1 MIDVVGYGQY
11 NRQLSG
17 IHDNGGMSVPHGAR
31 MSPGNSLH
39 TLLPVSQEIQHVQH
53 TQHTSVIKKLDHSV
67 ESFIPSTNQHQHNI
81 NQNNDSSIM
90 QGESFDAPNESM
102 IDDEFSDHDS
112 HYSEDL
118 EDIDME
124 LEPKPDMTK
133 QLLNFATMVSTDIQ
147 KFFGRKKGE
156 DDSCDIYE
164 DKWKSTKSGRELY
177 YADLMKIV
185 HGEDKANGKTGGNK
199 SPPLL
204 DISNSVNEKKDNRSS
219 FTGKFDKK
227 LGIGPLNEL
236 FEYGLRHFLTD
247 KKLKHTK
254 ELKRLKSDSKKFDSV
269 APMHSRKLPTS
280 FWKEPGSQQTNSSG
294 ETRQNGGN
302 SVLQSNNPP
311 DFSDLLESWRL
322 DRNEFSGDM
331 SSSEVSMS
339 PESV

>member
-1 MIDVVGYGQY
+1 MIDVVGYGQFP
-11 NRQLSG
+11 RQLPG
-17 IHDNGGMSVPHGAR
+17 MHDNSGMSVPHGAR
-31 MSPGNSLH
+31 MSPGNSLQ
-39 TLLPVSQEIQHVQH
+39 TLHPVSHEI
-53 TQHTSVIKKLDHSV
+53 QHTSVIKKIDHSV
-67 ESFIPSTNQHQHNI
+67 DSFIPHTHHQNQKNDTNNLQSETFNT
-81 NQNNDSSIM
+81 S
-90 QGESFDAPNESM
+90 NESM
-102 IDDEFSDHDS
+102 IDDDFSDHDS

-118 EDIDME
+118 EDIDMD

-133 QLLNFATMVSTDIQ
+133 QLLDFATMVSTDIQ

-185 HGEDKANGKTGGNK
+185 QGEDKSTGKGGNK

-204 DISNSVNEKKDNRSS
+204 DISNSVGEKRDNRNTFS
-219 FTGKFDKK
+219 GKYDKK

-254 ELKRLKSDSKKFDSV
+254 ELKRLKSDSKKFESV
-269 APMHSRKLPTS
+269 APMHTRKLPTS
-280 FWKEPGSQQTNSSG
+280 FWKEPGSQNTNSG
-294 ETRQNGGN
+294 ETRPNNGG
-302 SVLQSNNPP
+302 SVLQTNNPP

-322 DRNEFSGDM
+322 DRNEFSGDL

>member
-1 MIDVVGYGQY
+1 MIDVVGYGQFP
-11 NRQLSG
+11 RQLPG
-17 IHDNGGMSVPHGAR
+17 MHDNSGMSVPHGAR
-31 MSPGNSLH
+31 MSPGNSLQ
-39 TLLPVSQEIQHVQH
+39 TLHPVSHDI
-53 TQHTSVIKKLDHSV
+53 QHTSVIKKIDHSV
-67 ESFIPSTNQHQHNI
+67 DSFIPDTNQRH
-81 NQNNDSSIM
+81 QNNDSNNIHNEKFQTS
-90 QGESFDAPNESM
+90 NESM
-102 IDDEFSDHDS
+102 IDDDFSDHDS

-133 QLLNFATMVSTDIQ
+133 QLLDFATMVSTDIQ

-185 HGEDKANGKTGGNK
+185 QGEDKSNGKAGNK

-204 DISNSVNEKKDNRSS
+204 DISNSVGEKRDNRNTFS
-219 FTGKFDKK
+219 GKYDKK

-254 ELKRLKSDSKKFDSV
+254 ELKRLKTDCKKFESV
-269 APMHSRKLPTS
+269 TPMHTRKLPTS
-280 FWKEPGSQQTNSSG
+280 FWKEPGSQPTNSG
-294 ETRQNGGN
+294 ETRPNGGN
-302 SVLQSNNPP
+302 SVLQTNNPP

-322 DRNEFSGDM
+322 DRNEFSGDL